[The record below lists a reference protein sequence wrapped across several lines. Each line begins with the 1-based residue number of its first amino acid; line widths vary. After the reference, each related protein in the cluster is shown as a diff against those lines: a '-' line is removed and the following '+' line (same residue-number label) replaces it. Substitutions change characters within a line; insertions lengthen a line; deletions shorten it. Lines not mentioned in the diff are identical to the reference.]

1 MRRVPVFVILILIF
15 LFSPCSSFASSWS
28 TPLKLNQ
35 DTGINYQRNPA
46 ISFYNQK
53 PVVVWKDSRDGKDNI
68 YSSVYGLEAKV
79 NDSDIN
85 YRGNPDVLG
94 NFSVWPDYRSAIDL
108 FYSKLVEDVWQ
119 TNAVLRASSH
129 SPDYVSLASDISGE
143 MGVSW
148 HAYESAHSWDIF
160 YSEYT
165 GGNWSAVETVTEN
178 DSAEWQPTLSYFGE
192 IPFVVWSTPEY
203 YGNVLKYSFKEGT
216 TWVPAKSIDTGL
228 SGLAT
233 AQHPE
238 LISNRLRNQ
247 MALLWLDYYT
257 RRDIYVSFYDNLSK
271 SFGERILISD
281 AGSVPTGAPAGVF
294 DSDDNLWVVWQDY
307 RTGEEQIYVDKI
319 SGYNSPQTDTLV
331 FPSTYSQTAPD
342 IAFDNGK
349 LAVVWEQNSSLTG
362 TDIYYSYQELES
374 TNPKEPILIVPGMTA
389 SWSFSLLNN
398 KESSDWRL
406 FPVLGERPYEGL
418 IKTVEDAGFNTD
430 SFLYVVPYDW
440 RKHHTE
446 IVEKF
451 LKPAIDKAKLNSPTG
466 KVDIIAHSQ
475 GGIVSRTYIQGSSYE
490 NDVDTLVTVGS
501 PHMGTPKA
509 YYPWEGGEAPP
520 NYMFLMKGLYQM
532 LLNIYYDQEGGVLSR
547 QEVNQ
552 KYFPS
557 NKEILPVYDFLRDS
571 DGNLFD
577 FASLGSV
584 NNFLLTLNDQ
594 GSLPAGI
601 HFKNLVGTGFDTTSV
616 LNVVPYSWE
625 DGEFWLDGKPVGE
638 EMVDGDGTVTAES
651 ATSPFAEQ
659 VETINLD
666 HTDLIAKTPGIQK
679 ICELVGAGC
688 AEYFPGVT
696 VKSVL
701 HINAR
706 SPATFFVTSPS
717 GKSIGFDSNT
727 QTYINELENAE
738 ILGKDDDFKWLIIGN
753 PEDGDYIVNV
763 IGTGEGPYHLS
774 LLMENEESFYI
785 KDLEGKASL
794 GSQDNFGVVVNS
806 ENPKETRIT
815 DKTGEI
821 FQKSTGAKIT
831 ELENF
836 AKGDKFKFILK
847 DLAIISKFSEKGK
860 ALLALKQL
868 YSLRK
873 EITLRIPDK
882 NKRVFYKEKLNSI
895 AEDLSEYFAN
905 NEKVVKKVAEISIK
919 QAIKELSVARKKT
932 SSSTNQEIM
941 AVLNLCEKNL
951 SEATEFFQFGDYSRA
966 YVEAVQA
973 EWLAKEVMLFCGVNK
988 GGGCN

>member
-1 MRRVPVFVILILIF
+1 MRN
-15 LFSPCSSFASSWS
+15 
-28 TPLKLNQ
+28 K
-35 DTGINYQRNPA
+35 
-46 ISFYNQK
+46 
-53 PVVVWKDSRDGKDNI
+53 
-68 YSSVYGLEAKV
+68 
-79 NDSDIN
+79 
-85 YRGNPDVLG
+85 
-94 NFSVWPDYRSAIDL
+94 
-108 FYSKLVEDVWQ
+108 SKL
-119 TNAVLRASSH
+119 
-129 SPDYVSLASDISGE
+129 
-143 MGVSW
+143 
-148 HAYESAHSWDIF
+148 
-160 YSEYT
+160 
-165 GGNWSAVETVTEN
+165 
-178 DSAEWQPTLSYFGE
+178 
-192 IPFVVWSTPEY
+192 
-203 YGNVLKYSFKEGT
+203 
-216 TWVPAKSIDTGL
+216 
-228 SGLAT
+228 
-233 AQHPE
+233 
-238 LISNRLRNQ
+238 
-247 MALLWLDYYT
+247 
-257 RRDIYVSFYDNLSK
+257 
-271 SFGERILISD
+271 
-281 AGSVPTGAPAGVF
+281 
-294 DSDDNLWVVWQDY
+294 
-307 RTGEEQIYVDKI
+307 
-319 SGYNSPQTDTLV
+319 
-331 FPSTYSQTAPD
+331 
-342 IAFDNGK
+342 
-349 LAVVWEQNSSLTG
+349 
-362 TDIYYSYQELES
+362 
-374 TNPKEPILIVPGMTA
+374 
-389 SWSFSLLNN
+389 
-398 KESSDWRL
+398 
-406 FPVLGERPYEGL
+406 
-418 IKTVEDAGFNTD
+418 
-430 SFLYVVPYDW
+430 
-440 RKHHTE
+440 
-446 IVEKF
+446 
-451 LKPAIDKAKLNSPTG
+451 
-466 KVDIIAHSQ
+466 
-475 GGIVSRTYIQGSSYE
+475 
-490 NDVDTLVTVGS
+490 
-501 PHMGTPKA
+501 
-509 YYPWEGGEAPP
+509 
-520 NYMFLMKGLYQM
+520 
-532 LLNIYYDQEGGVLSR
+532 
-547 QEVNQ
+547 
-552 KYFPS
+552 
-557 NKEILPVYDFLRDS
+557 
-571 DGNLFD
+571 
-577 FASLGSV
+577 
-584 NNFLLTLNDQ
+584 
-594 GSLPAGI
+594 
-601 HFKNLVGTGFDTTSV
+601 
-616 LNVVPYSWE
+616 
-625 DGEFWLDGKPVGE
+625 
-638 EMVDGDGTVTAES
+638 
-651 ATSPFAEQ
+651 
-659 VETINLD
+659 NLD